1 MGSLANDMVTGRSC
15 SECGIYF
22 EKEHG
27 YPILCIDCFDADE
40 WEEGVDGKLPKAT
53 ITEL

>member
-1 MGSLANDMVTGRSC
+1 MAQLANDMIVGRSC

-27 YPILCIDCFDADE
+27 YPVLCEDCFEYINQDD
-40 WEEGVDGKLPKAT
+40 DYFLPLAT
-53 ITEL
+53 EKEL